1 MAEVNGSPQADTRP
15 DSWDASTKPEEQN
28 EGRLDSWGG
37 QGDTRPTMQIQRDR
51 RESEVSQRPEVEA
64 PPAKRQ
70 RILGA
75 EEKKRGQR
83 LFGNLMGTL
92 AKFGKEEKTR
102 NSTEKAKKRDELA
115 NRVAMKIR
123 SESNRVHEITGL
135 TREIKGYR
143 IEIER
148 KQQEMNVREMRL
160 KTKTRQL
167 PKMSRFLLTSSPDW
181 LTSAIAT
188 ATVLPIAYGPAR
200 DKATA
205 EKPKPLLY
213 LPHKLLPE
221 QEDIIDDQIDKVNKL
236 LDDEEDAFDEYEAEV
251 KKAIAELEEKKAAVE
266 EKLSKYRQED
276 DDRAA
281 ERLGSAIPDL
291 TAPVQST
298 LKAEADKGDIDMQD
312 VARASGR
319 PPIPEREERSE
330 SRVAGEEVEW

>member
-1 MAEVNGSPQADTRP
+1 MAEVATSPQAETRP
-15 DSWDASTKPEEQN
+15 DSRDTSAKPDEN
-28 EGRLDSWGG
+28 DGRPESWGG
-37 QGDTRPTMQIQRDR
+37 EGEAKPTMQIQRDR
-51 RESEVSQRPEVEA
+51 RESDNSQRPEVEA

-70 RILGA
+70 RTFGA

-123 SESNRVHEITGL
+123 SESSRVHEITGL

-148 KQQEMNVREMRL
+148 KQQEMNIREMQL

-188 ATVLPIAYGPAR
+188 ATVLPISYGPAR
-200 DKATA
+200 DRATA
-205 EKPKPLLY
+205 EKAKPLVY

-236 LDDEEDAFDEYEAEV
+236 LDDEEDDFDDYQALT
-251 KKAIAELEEKKAAVE
+251 KKAITELEEKKAAAE
-266 EKLSKYRQED
+266 EKLSKYRRED
-276 DDRAA
+276 EDRAA
-281 ERLGSAIPDL
+281 EKLGSAIPDFP
-291 TAPVQST
+291 APSAV
-298 LKAEADKGDIDMQD
+298 KAEVDSGDIDMQD

-319 PPIPEREERSE
+319 PPIPEREERSA